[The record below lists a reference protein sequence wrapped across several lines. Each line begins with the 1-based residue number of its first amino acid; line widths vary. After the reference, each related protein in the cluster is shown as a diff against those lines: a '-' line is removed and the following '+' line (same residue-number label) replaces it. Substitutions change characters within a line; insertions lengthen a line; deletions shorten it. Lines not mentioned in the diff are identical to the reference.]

1 VTAVAGR
8 IEPHDGLPPSLVAR
22 DAEEAVLGAALIDA
36 DALALLLVEVP
47 DAGHFSDPRHGAM
60 YRVLANLAGAGVPVT
75 PETIRDTAARL
86 RLTSL
91 DLDELVCELVDAV
104 PTSANLPHYA
114 AIVRDRAQRRAVHQ
128 ALVSAANRAV
138 DLAVPLEDT
147 AAVAASVL
155 SGPSAVS
162 QPPTLKALVQEV
174 LTGIEQ
180 ESKGGI
186 TPGIGSGLSRLDD
199 LTRGFQRGT
208 MTLLAARPSVGKTQ
222 FACAVARYACESEE
236 PVLLIS
242 AEMSARQ
249 LVRRLMAMVSGVD
262 LLALNRS
269 PHAFDASATHLLSA
283 GGVVHGWPLV
293 VDTTSHS
300 PGMVRLAAQRMMR
313 EHGKIGLVIV
323 DYVQLLRGDGRAEN
337 RNLEVGS
344 VGRGLFR
351 VAQDL
356 DVPVLALSQ
365 LSRDVEKSA
374 GDRRGGGR
382 EPRLSDLRDSGE
394 LEQAADMVLFLHPT
408 DEDETAVHRRIRA
421 ILAKN
426 RHGRRGRVD
435 LELASN
441 TGRWKEAEGSSWA
454 ERV

>member
-1 VTAVAGR
+1 
-8 IEPHDGLPPSLVAR
+8 
-22 DAEEAVLGAALIDA
+22 
-36 DALALLLVEVP
+36 
-47 DAGHFSDPRHGAM
+47 M
-60 YRVLANLAGAGVPVT
+60 YRVLADHASRGVPVT
-75 PETIRDTAARL
+75 VETIRDTASRL
-86 RLTSL
+86 RLAGL
-91 DLDELVCELVDAV
+91 DLDALVADLVDAV
-104 PTSANLPHYA
+104 PTAVNLPHHA
-114 AIVRDRAQRRAVHQ
+114 AIVRDRAQRRAAHRAF
-128 ALVSAANRAV
+128 ALGAMNAA
-138 DLAVPLEDT
+138 DLSVPLNDT
-147 AAVAASVL
+147 AAAAASVL
-155 SGPSAVS
+155 SGPATQH
-162 QPPTLKALVQEV
+162 QPPSLKSLVQEV

-180 ESKGGI
+180 ESKGGV
-186 TPGIGSGLSRLDD
+186 TPGVGCGLPRLDE

-236 PVLLIS
+236 PVLLVS

-249 LVRRLMAMVSGVD
+249 LVRRLVAMVSGVD
-262 LLALNRS
+262 LLALNHS
-269 PHAFDASATHLLSA
+269 PHAFDSSAPRLLDACS
-283 GGVVHGWPLV
+283 VVHGWPLV
-293 VDTTSHS
+293 VDTSSHS

-313 EHGKIGLVIV
+313 EHGKIGLIIV

-394 LEQAADMVLFLHPT
+394 LEQAADMVLFLHPC